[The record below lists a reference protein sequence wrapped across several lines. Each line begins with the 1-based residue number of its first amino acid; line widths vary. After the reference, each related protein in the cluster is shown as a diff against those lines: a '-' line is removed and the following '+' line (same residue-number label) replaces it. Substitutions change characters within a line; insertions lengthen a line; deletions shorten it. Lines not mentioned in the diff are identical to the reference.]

1 MSLDPHGMAG
11 KATIVVGAAGG
22 IGSAIAIRFAEAGA
36 KVACVDRVSP
46 DSVAKRIADAGGVA
60 VAIACDITGPDETQR
75 VADQVKAMWGRTDV
89 LVNSASADDPTAN
102 ILDLPPEMWNHI
114 FAVNVTGAYL
124 MSRAVLPLMIAGGG
138 GTVIHV
144 ASQLGH
150 VGSAGRPAYCATK
163 GALIQLTKA
172 MAADHAAA
180 GIRVNSLSPG
190 AVETQRM
197 VLRHGTMEEARRVS
211 GPKHLL
217 GRLGMP
223 DEIAQ
228 AAVFLASP
236 AASFMT
242 GTDLLVDG
250 GFIAT

>member
-1 MSLDPHGMAG
+1 MSLDPHGLTG
-11 KATIVVGAAGG
+11 TATIVVGAAGG

-46 DSVAKRIADAGGVA
+46 DAVAQRIADAGGAA
-60 VAIACDITGPDETQR
+60 VAMACDITRPDETQK
-75 VADQVKAMWGRTDV
+75 VADQVKVLWGQIDV
-89 LVNSASADDPTAN
+89 LVNSASADDPTAS
-102 ILDLPPEMWNHI
+102 ILDLTPEMWNHI
-114 FAVNVTGAYL
+114 FAVNVTGPYL

-138 GTVIHV
+138 GIIIHV

-180 GIRVNSLSPG
+180 GVRVNSLSPG

-223 DEIAQ
+223 DEIAR

>member
-1 MSLDPHGMAG
+1 MSEKCQPLAG
-11 KATIVVGAAGG
+11 KIAIVVGAAGG
-22 IGSAIAIRFAEAGA
+22 IGSSIARRFAEAGA
-36 KVACVDRVSP
+36 KVACVDRLPPEV
-46 DSVAKRIADAGGVA
+46 VAKAISDQGGEA
-60 VAIACDITGPDETQR
+60 VAIGCDITRPDETR
-75 VADQVKAMWGRTDV
+75 KAAEQVKALWNRTDV
-89 LVNSASADDPTAN
+89 LVNSASADDPTAS
-102 ILDLPPEMWNHI
+102 ILDLPPETWNHI
-114 FAVNVTGAYL
+114 FAVNVTGPYL

-138 GTVIHV
+138 GAIIHV

-172 MAADHAAA
+172 MAADHAAH

-190 AVETQRM
+190 AVETRRM
-197 VLRHGTMEEARRVS
+197 VLRHGDMENARKVS

-217 GRLGMP
+217 GRLGQP
-223 DEIAQ
+223 DEIAT

-250 GFIAT
+250 GYIAI

>member
-1 MSLDPHGMAG
+1 MSRAPTLLENQVA
-11 KATIVVGAAGG
+11 IVVGAAGG
-22 IGSAIAIRFAEAGA
+22 IGSAIAVRLAEAGA
-36 KVACVDRVSP
+36 KVACVDRVVP
-46 DSVAKRIADAGGVA
+46 EDVARRIADAGGTA
-60 VAIACDITGPDETQR
+60 VAMACDITRADETQ
-75 VADQVKAMWGRTDV
+75 AIAEQVVSLWGRTDV
-89 LVNSASADDPTAN
+89 LVNSASADDPTSS

-114 FAVNVTGAYL
+114 FAVNVTGPYL
-124 MSRAVLPLMIAGGG
+124 MSRAVLPTMIAQNE
-138 GTVIHV
+138 GTIIHV

-197 VLRHGTMEEARRVS
+197 VLRHGTMEEARRIS

-217 GRLGMP
+217 GRLGLP

>member
-46 DSVAKRIADAGGVA
+46 DSVAQRIADAGGVA
-60 VAIACDITGPDETQR
+60 VAIACDVTGPDETQR
-75 VADQVKAMWGRTDV
+75 VADQVKALWGRTDV

>member
-1 MSLDPHGMAG
+1 MSGAPTMLDDQVA
-11 KATIVVGAAGG
+11 IVVGAAGG
-22 IGSAIAIRFAEAGA
+22 IGSAIAVRFAEAGA
-36 KVACVDRVSP
+36 KVACVDRVVP
-46 DSVAKRIADAGGVA
+46 DAVARRIAHAGGTA
-60 VAIACDITGPDETQR
+60 VAMACDITRADETR
-75 VADQVKAMWGRTDV
+75 TIAEQVVSLWGRTDV
-89 LVNSASADDPTAN
+89 LVNSASADDPTAS

-114 FAVNVTGAYL
+114 FAVNVTGPYL
-124 MSRAVLPLMIAGGG
+124 MSRAVLPTMIAQGG
-138 GTVIHV
+138 GTIIHV

-197 VLRHGTMEEARRVS
+197 VLRHGTMGEARRVS

-217 GRLGMP
+217 GRLGLP

-242 GTDLLVDG
+242 GADLLVDG